1 MVDTAPAAIWSEGMV
16 RLLRNQLLFFL
27 LRFKMMIIIKLPSS
41 SMIVVL
47 PYERE
52 LHNKQIE
59 TANSELGFWS
69 EMLSKENISN
79 VFQRRPNI
87 TILWIKLKTSGM
99 SRSVFPSSL
108 ILWWTNQLNRICQN
122 CCQVDWYD
130 AGCWIYTN
138 GVMDSCWIWR
148 WWYNIC

>member
-27 LRFKMMIIIKLPSS
+27 LRFKMMIIIKLPSN

-59 TANSELGFWS
+59 TANSVGILIRNAFERKYFQCV
-69 EMLSKENISN
+69 SKTTKHYNSLNKVKNLRN
-79 VFQRRPNI
+79 V
-87 TILWIKLKTSGM
+87 
-99 SRSVFPSSL
+99 
-108 ILWWTNQLNRICQN
+108 
-122 CCQVDWYD
+122 
-130 AGCWIYTN
+130 
-138 GVMDSCWIWR
+138 
-148 WWYNIC
+148 